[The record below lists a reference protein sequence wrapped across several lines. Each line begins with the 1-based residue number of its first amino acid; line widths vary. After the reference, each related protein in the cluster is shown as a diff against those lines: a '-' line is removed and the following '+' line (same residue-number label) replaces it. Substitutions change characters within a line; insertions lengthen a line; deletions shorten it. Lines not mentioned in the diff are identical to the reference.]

1 MRVNG
6 GMGEYSGDRSQGK
19 EGGQVGEDQ
28 LELCMCDIG
37 IRKLA
42 TLDVNLKKKQQ
53 ALYQFFKRYS
63 FPINIPI
70 PSAFLS

>member
-1 MRVNG
+1 MEGWESTQR
-6 GMGEYSGDRSQGK
+6 DRSQGD

-42 TLDVNLKKKQQ
+42 TLDVNLKKTTSS
-53 ALYQFFKRYS
+53 L
-63 FPINIPI
+63 PI
-70 PSAFLS
+70 F